1 MKLPTN
7 LWRISRTDKSSD
19 NVVWETHKVTLT
31 RVPGFGFGI
40 AVSGGRDNP
49 HFASGDP
56 SIAISDVL
64 KAGPAEG
71 RLHIN
76 DRVLSVNG
84 YPLDNVDH
92 VTAIQV
98 LKESGNTVSM
108 VIRRRVVLPPSL
120 ENETPPLKI
129 TLTKRSRKDD
139 YGIVLGCRFFIKEI
153 IGNSLG
159 AQDGGIKE
167 GDAVL
172 KINNT
177 PIEALSL
184 SEARKLVEKS
194 KDKLQL
200 VITKRKKP
208 EDRHKQQN
216 SLPKDDEYSLGYGT
230 LQSTL
235 PKRTDENINL
245 YRPVGP
251 IDDDLY
257 KGHRSPA
264 EHPPGAYPNSPHA
277 QYDGRY
283 IYDHEAPPRPPLPTS
298 MESDIPPRP
307 PSPGKEFLRP
317 DDFYMSSRE
326 KDGYLSDREDLWRQ
340 EQRRAEDQYSPTGDK
355 PDIGIIRRHHE
366 ERYVEKRKDIRLD
379 PRSVTFKK
387 EPDVGLG
394 LRLAGGNATG
404 IFIANVQPGSAAE
417 GEGVTEGDQIL
428 KANERDI
435 VGQSREE
442 AVTYLTSLT
451 GMVTLVVQYKK
462 EEFDRIMTSHEAGDS
477 FFIRTH
483 FNYDQ
488 AEQGE
493 LSFVKGDI
501 FHIKDTLFRGVVG
514 SWLAVRVGRNNQE
527 TQKGI
532 IPNKNRAEQ
541 LILSSQSNTDEEKEI
556 TQSKSRG
563 NLFKRR
569 SARRSKSLSKD
580 HWEDVIFSNLQTK
593 FPAYERVV
601 LRDPGF
607 IRPVVIFG
615 PMADVAREKLLQ
627 DFPTK
632 FESPQHDSSLD
643 AEKKSRSGI
652 IRLGAIKEII
662 ARKKHCLLDVTPHN
676 VDRLNYAQFY
686 PTVIYMRVEN
696 KNVIKECRAKWAKGS
711 SKNPKK
717 LYEQSQKLE
726 KHYQHLFTATI
737 THGSSDSWYKKL
749 QEMIDLQQQQQIWMS
764 EKKPDDDISDDYL
777 FPMTNRLSFVTAH
790 ESDLDL
796 GRHLGDRENSSPVY
810 KKRLVRSSSDPSI
823 NTTDRVPGIPPY
835 PEPPKYNRSPKTPPP
850 HGSYGNY
857 QDIGTFDN
865 YGGRPEDRY
874 YPSYYADN
882 QDRTQKPPSGRAN
895 IDPYATLTPS
905 ERMRGRMHGEGQWY
919 AGHYDDHG
927 PAIHQRAGSDPTH
940 HPDPYMNPYH
950 PSRSSTGPVNHPSHH
965 SPGQPFHKPHEQKPY
980 NDSSSY
986 SSDSFTKYMQ
996 NPSNKHDDFK
1006 LRDKQFDMQN
1016 QQGSRGHDPYRFT
1029 RSTASKVAATKVDK
1043 SKLTDLYAKYRRE
1056 DLRSKPSAPK
1066 SPPASK
1072 PPQSPPLEAG
1082 SANHHPP
1089 KRKDPPPVPA
1099 KTYSLKDRGIEPD
1112 DQKIRNYENSNRAYN
1127 YSEVT
1132 RRPPEKYKNIP
1143 PDQGYPDQNL
1153 PSHKD
1158 REDPYEY
1165 VAPRR
1170 LQGGTSGAPQRYAN
1184 RPLNSDNY
1192 GHEATWHG
1200 RSFSNEMYMDH
1211 REIERLKATQ
1221 ESGYQ
1226 GDKGAGYHSDRDVF
1240 PRDSEYPSPNDHP
1253 RDVNQ
1258 SSQEPRESSSGPTT
1272 GSAFEL
1278 YPSAQPLSTFG
1289 KLDANGSKSS
1299 SAADKIK
1306 DLPSDQPTSNS
1317 VKEND
1322 NNTNEES
1329 HISDSTNKPHVTF
1342 ENEVDHMTPTMSC
1355 DTDSQSDS
1363 VSTPETVVEGF
1374 DPTREVDENHT
1385 VIATARGVFD
1395 SNGGILESPET
1406 GVSIVIPKG
1415 AISSGVQ
1422 QEIYFKVCR
1431 DNSILPPLDKD
1442 KGETLL
1448 SPLVMCGPHGLK
1460 FNQPVELRLPHCASV
1475 NPESW
1480 SFALKSSDSPTGHPT
1495 KWQNFNLAG
1504 NDGSGQGRVG
1514 KNSVSVLVDHF

>member
-1 MKLPTN
+1 MWRHQEPNNFLHQRRYSRSLNDINTKNVN
-7 LWRISRTDKSSD
+7 LWNDFVDGAQSSD

-965 SPGQPFHKPHEQKPY
+965 SPGQPFHKPHEQK
-980 NDSSSY
+980 
-986 SSDSFTKYMQ
+986 

-1112 DQKIRNYENSNRAYN
+1112 DQKIRNYENSN
-1127 YSEVT
+1127 
-1132 RRPPEKYKNIP
+1132 
-1143 PDQGYPDQNL
+1143 
-1153 PSHKD
+1153 
-1158 REDPYEY
+1158 
-1165 VAPRR
+1165 
-1170 LQGGTSGAPQRYAN
+1170 
-1184 RPLNSDNY
+1184 
-1192 GHEATWHG
+1192 
-1200 RSFSNEMYMDH
+1200 
-1211 REIERLKATQ
+1211 
-1221 ESGYQ
+1221 
-1226 GDKGAGYHSDRDVF
+1226 
-1240 PRDSEYPSPNDHP
+1240 